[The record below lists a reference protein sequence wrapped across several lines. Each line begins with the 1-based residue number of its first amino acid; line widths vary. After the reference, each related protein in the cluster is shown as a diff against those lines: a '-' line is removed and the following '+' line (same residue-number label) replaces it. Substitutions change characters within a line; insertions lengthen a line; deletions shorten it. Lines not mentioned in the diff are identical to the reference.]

1 MDDIYQKYTILN
13 TSNEYLLFFTNNF
26 NDITCKKSDIN
37 YNNINESKE
46 NSVNSMIFNRKTEKL
61 LTTTHRSILKNKF
74 NENLDWELSGSK
86 NLDSVEFEDFYSNF
100 KNNELLK
107 LNQEPLLNN
116 LRLIQLE
123 NYYNCVI

>member
-61 LTTTHRSILKNKF
+61 LTTTHRSILKNKV

>member
-26 NDITCKKSDIN
+26 NDITCQKSDIN
-37 YNNINESKE
+37 YNNINPSKE
-46 NSVNSMIFNRKTEKL
+46 NSVNSMIFNRKIEKL
-61 LTTTHRSILKNKF
+61 LPTTHRSILKNKV